1 MDLKSQTK
9 YLIIGGSHAGLTA
22 LDEIRVYDSEGSIT
36 VVSKEYPPY
45 SPTVLPYIISGKI
58 NEHSVFLRDDQYF
71 SEKKVNLV
79 KNRSVVE
86 VNKKASEITLD
97 DGQRIQYEKLLIASG
112 AGPTLP
118 SIPGLSPSSA
128 FTLRTLADVQRILQ
142 EVSRIQSA
150 LVLGAGL
157 IGMHI
162 AECLAQKGMRVEV
175 AEMLPQI
182 LPGYFDL
189 ECSELIRREFA
200 SHEINCYTNNSATR
214 VETSNGKVVM
224 NLQKG
229 QRLEGG
235 ILIATT
241 GVRACFDFLVN
252 SEIRTDRG
260 ILVDDTM
267 RTSVENVW
275 AAGDVAQAKDF
286 FSDKKVL
293 SATLPDAVVQGKIA
307 GQAMVGVKSISPYPG
322 SIPMNTFN
330 FFGNRALAIG
340 FANPEEKEG
349 YEIDTMYLPTA
360 KIYQKMVF
368 KNNCLVGGSAI
379 NSLLDSGILLNLI
392 RRKVDMA
399 AVKAE
404 FVGNPVQMSRRL
416 MWKTWRKEEQER
428 RRDDTG

>member
-1 MDLKSQTK
+1 MDHKFHTK

-22 LDEIRVYDSEGSIT
+22 FDEIRVYDPEGSIAL
-36 VVSKEYPPY
+36 VSKEYPPY
-45 SPTVLPYIISGKI
+45 SPTVLPYIISGKV
-58 NEHSVFLRDDQYF
+58 NEHSVFLRDDHYF
-71 SEKKVNLV
+71 FERKATLI
-79 KNRSVVE
+79 KNRSVVI
-86 VNKKASEITLD
+86 VDTKASEITLD

-112 AGPTLP
+112 AEPKVPPISGLP
-118 SIPGLSPSSA
+118 SSSA
-128 FTLRTLADVQRILQ
+128 FTLRTLADVQRIFQ

-162 AECLAQKGMRVEV
+162 AECLTQKGIRVKVVEI
-175 AEMLPQI
+175 LPQI
-182 LPGYFDL
+182 LPGYFDF
-189 ECSELIRREFA
+189 ECSELIRREFV
-200 SHEINCYTNNSATR
+200 SHAVNCYTDDSVIG
-214 VETSNGKVVM
+214 VESSNGKLVM

-229 QRLEGG
+229 QQLEGG
-235 ILIATT
+235 ILIVTT

-260 ILVDDTM
+260 ILVDDAM
-267 RTSVENVW
+267 KTSVDNVW

-286 FSDKKVL
+286 FSNKKNL
-293 SATLPDAVVQGKIA
+293 SATLPDAVIQGKIA
-307 GQAMVGVKSISPYPG
+307 GKAMVGVESISQYPG

-330 FFGNRALAIG
+330 FFGNRAFAIG
-340 FANPEEKEG
+340 LANPEEKEG

-368 KNNCLVGGSAI
+368 KDNCLVGVSAI
-379 NSLLDSGILLNLI
+379 NSLLDPGILLNLI
-392 RRKVDMA
+392 RRKVNMA

-428 RRDDTG
+428 KRNDVG